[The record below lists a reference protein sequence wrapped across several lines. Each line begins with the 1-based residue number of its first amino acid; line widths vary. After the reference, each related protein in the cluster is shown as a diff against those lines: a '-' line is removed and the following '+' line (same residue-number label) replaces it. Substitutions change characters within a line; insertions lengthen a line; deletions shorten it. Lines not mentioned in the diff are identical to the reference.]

1 MRKGCNQIVKGSGL
15 CIKKTI
21 SSVEHLQKCEVENGG
36 QPVPKEPGGV
46 ETEEAAAGPRER
58 EGGLG
63 KY

>member
-1 MRKGCNQIVKGSGL
+1 MQSNCERFRFVLKIINPA
-15 CIKKTI
+15 
-21 SSVEHLQKCEVENGG
+21 EHLQKCEVENGG
-36 QPVPKEPGGV
+36 QPVPEEPGGV